1 MSKWGKKGGK
11 TEKKKLTKEEKALA
25 AANAVN
31 DIDNEEYKFELAQE
45 CRKMVQM
52 IKKEEDLAGLYQ
64 DERQRI
70 NYFWIVAKKELEDK

>member
-1 MSKWGKKGGK
+1 MSKRGKKGGK

>member
-1 MSKWGKKGGK
+1 MSKRGKKGGK

-64 DERQRI
+64 DERQWI